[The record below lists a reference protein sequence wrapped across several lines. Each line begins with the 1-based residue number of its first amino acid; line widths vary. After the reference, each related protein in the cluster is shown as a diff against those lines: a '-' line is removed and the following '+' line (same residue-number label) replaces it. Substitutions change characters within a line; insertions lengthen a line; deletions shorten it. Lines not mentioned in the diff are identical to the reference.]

1 MARKGSPPRR
11 VVTRDFVLDR
21 KAMIAAL
28 SIGTFILL
36 WTGFGVAGVLIWR
49 TIRRLEDDDG
59 PWYQGL

>member
-1 MARKGSPPRR
+1 
-11 VVTRDFVLDR
+11 
-21 KAMIAAL
+21 MIAAL

-36 WTGFGVAGVLIWR
+36 WTGFGIAGVLVWR